1 MILKI
6 IGIVALIYLLVE
18 YLPEILE
25 ITDKCLGNAWQK
37 QEFIV

>member
-25 ITDKCLGNAWQK
+25 ITDKCLGND
-37 QEFIV
+37 

>member
-6 IGIVALIYLLVE
+6 IGFVALIYLLVE

-25 ITDKCLGNAWQK
+25 ITDNCLGNA
-37 QEFIV
+37 